1 MTDEEKGKAWDEM
14 MRSMIVEDKKET
26 IRPRGTDGAKVM
38 QVIVTKALE
47 GRGTEADPCFTQLR
61 VWTLDGELL
70 AIGKSPKNEE
80 EFEQK
85 GELWMK

>member
-1 MTDEEKGKAWDEM
+1 MTDEEKVKVCDEM
-14 MRSMIVEDKKET
+14 IRSMMSEDKKET

-70 AIGKSPKNEE
+70 AIGKSPRNEG
-80 EFEQK
+80 EFKSCQE
-85 GELWMK
+85 WR